1 MPDKTGASP
10 TYCFSPKIRA
20 DPSPKVKAEPKDP
33 GKHCGP
39 TKLRGALTSDN
50 PAPRQVFTI
59 LWKTHPCLTFS
70 YFHMIIGIFFQQQ
83 NRYILSLYLNMTVQ
97 NFPNLG
103 GFQFDSQ
110 PYRFGSF
117 IFRGQQTRWEI
128 FLTLLF
134 IQSPSQLLSSAGVML
149 KQ

>member
-1 MPDKTGASP
+1 
-10 TYCFSPKIRA
+10 
-20 DPSPKVKAEPKDP
+20 
-33 GKHCGP
+33 
-39 TKLRGALTSDN
+39 
-50 PAPRQVFTI
+50 
-59 LWKTHPCLTFS
+59 
-70 YFHMIIGIFFQQQ
+70 MIIGIFFQQR

-128 FLTLLF
+128 FVTLLF
-134 IQSPSQLLSSAGVML
+134 IQSQSQLLSSAGVML